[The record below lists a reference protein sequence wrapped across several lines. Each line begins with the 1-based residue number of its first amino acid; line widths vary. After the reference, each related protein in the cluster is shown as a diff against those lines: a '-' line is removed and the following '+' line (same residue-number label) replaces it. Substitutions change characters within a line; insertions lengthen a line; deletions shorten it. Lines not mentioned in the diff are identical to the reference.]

1 MSADI
6 YAALGMKANPFPPG
20 ACKEPYYFTESAKRI
35 LDELHYGVAARK
47 GFLLVIGEVGLG
59 KTSLLLQFLPLLEKG
74 ELEVSWVFNTV
85 LDKVE
90 LLGAVAKDFGLRIPR
105 AANLTEIIDHLHQFF
120 LKQAQNNK
128 NCAIVIDEAHHLD
141 NDTLELL
148 RMLSNL
154 ELEGDKLVQILLV
167 GQPELMTRLWS
178 QELRQ
183 LRSRINIFIELPPLS
198 KDETGNYVNFK
209 LSTAGSQ
216 LRLDGK
222 ALGLVW
228 TASKGNFRMINL
240 IMEKTLH
247 AVIAYNADRISPL
260 LVNEAL
266 KEIAPVHIDVA
277 RELNRARMKNALFNV
292 LTVVGAVLIAGGLL
306 TAIYPNEM
314 TSFLKSIFSSG

>member
-1 MSADI
+1 MDADI

-20 ACKEPYYFTESAKRI
+20 ACKDPYYFTESAKRI

-183 LRSRINIFIELPPLS
+183 LRSRINIFIELPPPFQRR
-198 KDETGNYVNFK
+198 NR
-209 LSTAGSQ
+209 Q
-216 LRLDGK
+216 LRQLQAFHSRIPTEAGRQSSG
-222 ALGLVW
+222 AGV
-228 TASKGNFRMINL
+228 
-240 IMEKTLH
+240 
-247 AVIAYNADRISPL
+247 DRVQGQFPDDQ
-260 LVNEAL
+260 
-266 KEIAPVHIDVA
+266 PDHG
-277 RELNRARMKNALFNV
+277 KNASCRHSLQRRPDQP
-292 LTVVGAVLIAGGLL
+292 A
-306 TAIYPNEM
+306 
-314 TSFLKSIFSSG
+314 SGQ